1 MTKEQE
7 TALREVH
14 ERWEIETDFDTF
26 KATARPLLGGGGC
39 LMVHVGSPSNPMW
52 LGIETDGYTH
62 S

>member
-7 TALREVH
+7 TALRRVH
-14 ERWEIETDFDTF
+14 ERHQVEADFETF
-26 KATARPLLGGGGC
+26 KTSASPLIGGDGC
-39 LMVHVGSPSNPMW
+39 LLVQVDSGLW

>member
-7 TALREVH
+7 TALRRLWET
-14 ERWEIETDFDTF
+14 RWEIETDFNTF
-26 KATARPLLGGGGC
+26 KATAQPMLGGGGC
-39 LMVHVGSPSNPMW
+39 LMVHVGSLW